1 MPPIIKLIGLI
12 AIFCSFLVAE
22 FLTILHVIVKKMG
35 GCVERKALFTVITF
49 DLIIFALGVIMFY
62 L

>member
-1 MPPIIKLIGLI
+1 
-12 AIFCSFLVAE
+12 
-22 FLTILHVIVKKMG
+22 MG

-49 DLIIFALGVIMFY
+49 DSIIFALGVIMFY